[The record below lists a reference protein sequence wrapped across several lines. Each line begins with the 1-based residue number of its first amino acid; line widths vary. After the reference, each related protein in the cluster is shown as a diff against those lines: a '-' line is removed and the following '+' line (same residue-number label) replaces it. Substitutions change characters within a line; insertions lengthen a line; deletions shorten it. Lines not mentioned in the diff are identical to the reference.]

1 MKLYL
6 AGSFETH
13 LFERRKQY
21 AVAASTPIATLAA
34 DAKFPNDFSTPLHQL
49 QVTALQWHNYAAF
62 ISEILDHDDQ
72 KTRQIESHRS
82 AKSPFPVD
90 AERAWL

>member
-34 DAKFPNDFSTPLHQL
+34 DAKFPNDFSTPLHRYINCK
-49 QVTALQWHNYAAF
+49 WPHFNGIIIMPCSSRF
-62 ISEILDHDDQ
+62 
-72 KTRQIESHRS
+72 
-82 AKSPFPVD
+82 
-90 AERAWL
+90 

>member
-49 QVTALQWHNYAAF
+49 QVTALQWHNYHAVF
-62 ISEILDHDDQ
+62 I
-72 KTRQIESHRS
+72 
-82 AKSPFPVD
+82 
-90 AERAWL
+90 